1 MKLLKIICITILI
14 TTIKSDCLSKEVL
27 EGLGFTTVKE
37 TPEII
42 DQDICRGLFKTHGAC
57 VDPESVKALI
67 QKK

>member
-1 MKLLKIICITILI
+1 MKILKFICLI
-14 TTIKSDCLSKEVL
+14 SLTTTINSDCLSKEVL
-27 EGLGFTTVKE
+27 EGLGFTSVKE

-42 DQDICRGLFKTHGAC
+42 DQDICRGLFKSHGAC